1 MLQKVA
7 QENRQPKRG
16 RPRKR
21 GKRTP
26 EGQQRQIAA
35 RISNGVHFQS
45 PVLPGGIESQDAWKA
60 HLASLE

>member
-7 QENRQPKRG
+7 QEIASVNAG

-21 GKRTP
+21 RQRTP

-45 PVLPGGIESQDAWKA
+45 PVLPDGIESQDAWKA